1 MEGWM
6 LSTASCSTHLL
17 LCLRI
22 KICQH
27 HMHVNVESCLNKSL
41 AHLNNH
47 SVLLLSSY
55 WIYSSPRARGYQ
67 QGKTVR
73 CIQAIS
79 ILPCKDG
86 GGVATHNYTPSCVPS
101 DLISHAGSSQHRC
114 VSHPSW
120 FPSSQHHRC
129 AGNHPL
135 DRALWSNNM
144 KMVNCKRQN
153 WKRRK

>member
-1 MEGWM
+1 MQGWM
-6 LSTASCSTHLL
+6 LSTASWYTQLVP
-17 LCLRI
+17 CLRI

-27 HMHVNVESCLNKSL
+27 HMHANVVPCLNRSL

-67 QGKTVR
+67 QGKIVR

-129 AGNHPL
+129 TGNHPL

-153 WKRRK
+153 WKRRR